1 MIILKCSAPAAVCKR
16 LPDGMSLRCTSGTSL
31 GGRRVKVTA
40 SRTVLEVATGSATVK
55 KGRYTAILRSRVPLS
70 AGTYAYKHVV
80 TTDIRTHRVF
90 AIRRIQVS

>member
-1 MIILKCSAPAAVCKR
+1 VQRAGGGLQAPAGRDEPALHV
-16 LPDGMSLRCTSGTSL
+16 GTSL

-90 AIRRIQVS
+90 AIRLVRIS